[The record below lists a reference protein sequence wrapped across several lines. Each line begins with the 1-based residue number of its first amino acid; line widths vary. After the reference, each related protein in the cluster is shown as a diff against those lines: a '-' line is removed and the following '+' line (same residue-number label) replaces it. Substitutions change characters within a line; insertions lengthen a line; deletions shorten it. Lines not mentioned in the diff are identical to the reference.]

1 MSAPHSKPPPHVQ
14 FHGSGRENGRLGRF
28 LASPGFPRPVSPQ
41 LKGPQCSHGRIRV
54 AGQWRAAIPNTKP
67 RLAPSFMAAAMK
79 MGLRGGFWLHTSS
92 LAPFPPNSKARLA
105 LTGVFGPRDSGT
117 RPSSTQK
124 LGLSPNFKAAAA
136 KISILSTLPRV
147 SPGRASAA
155 IALLPGS
162 SGMLSKRRSSATR
175 ESSARAGFAKHRSRA
190 RRHREA

>member
-1 MSAPHSKPPPHVQ
+1 MSAPHSKPLPHVQ
-14 FHGSGRENGRLGRF
+14 FHGGGRENGCSGRF

-105 LTGVFGPRDSGT
+105 LTGVFGPRDSIART
-117 RPSSTQK
+117 FSTQK
-124 LGLSPNFKAAAA
+124 LGLLPNFKAAAA
-136 KISILSTLPRV
+136 KISILSTLPRAL
-147 SPGRASAA
+147 PGRASVA
-155 IALLPGS
+155 ITLLRGLS
-162 SGMLSKRRSSATR
+162 RMLLIR
-175 ESSARAGFAKHRSRA
+175 
-190 RRHREA
+190 